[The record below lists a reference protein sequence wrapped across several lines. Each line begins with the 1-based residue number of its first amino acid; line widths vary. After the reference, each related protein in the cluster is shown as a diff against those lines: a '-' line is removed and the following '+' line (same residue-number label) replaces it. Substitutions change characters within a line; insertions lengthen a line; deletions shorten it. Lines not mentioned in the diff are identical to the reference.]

1 MSDAQTLTG
10 PVKGGRKFYR
20 QLLDMQDVLYTSA
33 LGVDTDP
40 SERAAC
46 ARAWEVLEE
55 RKRIMRGRPLP
66 GSLKPTETH
75 KRKGRDAAAPVAA
88 QAPAKT
94 VNGAS

>member
-10 PVKGGRKFYR
+10 QVKGGRKFYR

-33 LGVDTDP
+33 LGAETDP

-66 GSLKPTETH
+66 GSLKPTDTKH
-75 KRKGRDAAAPVAA
+75 KRARETAPTPVSVNVAVDKSA
-88 QAPAKT
+88 
-94 VNGAS
+94 